1 MIPHQSSF
9 PFTDGHGTVWLAFT
23 DWGSRS
29 LPRTMICAHG
39 LTRQGRDFDALAR
52 VIGKDICCIETD
64 IVGRGRSGWL
74 NNKDGYNFDTYVR
87 HADALMDYR
96 GLEEVEWLG
105 TSMGGIIGMLLA
117 AREGTRV
124 KRLILND
131 VGPFIPK
138 AALER
143 IGSYVA
149 DPPVFHSLNETAAY
163 LRETL
168 AGFGE
173 LSDSDWSEL
182 TEHSVMR
189 EPGGTYR
196 MHYDPAIG
204 NAFDGPIEDVDLW
217 AVYDM
222 IDCPTLVL
230 RGANSDLL
238 SSEVAEEMTERGPKA
253 DLIEFE
259 GCGHAPALMSD
270 TQIRAV
276 HEWLMQFETVE

>member
-1 MIPHQSSF
+1 MIPDQGSF
-9 PFTDGHGTVWLAFT
+9 PFTDDHGTVWLAFT

-74 NNKDGYNFDTYVR
+74 NNKDGYTFDTYVR
-87 HADALMDYR
+87 HADALLDYR

-138 AALER
+138 VALER
-143 IGSYVA
+143 IRSYVA

-204 NAFDGPIEDVDLW
+204 NAFEGPIEDVDLW

-238 SSEVAEEMTERGPKA
+238 PSEVAEEMTERGPKA